1 MKNTLIMLLS
11 VVVLASCSN
20 APKSDGGSGEAA
32 PLFALTNNPENP
44 KYIALRLLDRRDGDT
59 AITYSARAIYEQ
71 DTVGFTIQLDKDIP
85 AGISSDGSVNEEA
98 GFKTGTITFLRSGP
112 ESDRFVAALATL
124 WKVEGVTRMKAQ
136 PVQPLAFSSNRA
148 PVDHNK
154 PFTNSF
160 KLFFEENAPVPGE
173 VFFTYDTYK
182 KTIEFQE
189 KGTQYRAQ
197 IVRTFGE

>member
-11 VVVLASCSN
+11 VALLASCSN
-20 APKSDGGSGEAA
+20 TPKSNGGSGEAT

-44 KYIALRLLDRRDGDT
+44 NYLALRLLDRQDGDT
-59 AITYSARAIYEQ
+59 SITYTARALYNQ
-71 DTVGFTIQLDKDIP
+71 DTVGFTIQLSKDIP
-85 AGISSDGSVNEEA
+85 AGINSDGSVNEEV
-98 GFKTGTITFLRSGP
+98 GFKTGAITFLRSGP
-112 ESDRFVAALATL
+112 ESDRFAAALAAL
-124 WKVEGVTRMKAQ
+124 WNVEGIAKMKAQ
-136 PVQPLAFSSNRA
+136 PVRPLAFSSNRA

-160 KLFFEENAPVPGE
+160 KLFFEENAAVPGE

-189 KGTQYRAQ
+189 KDAQYRTQVVHA
-197 IVRTFGE
+197 FGE

>member
-11 VVVLASCSN
+11 VTLLASCSN
-20 APKSDGGSGEAA
+20 TPKSNGDSGEAT

-44 KYIALRLLDRRDGDT
+44 NYVALRLLDRQDGDT
-59 AITYSARAIYEQ
+59 SITYSARALYNQ

-85 AGISSDGSVNEEA
+85 AGINSDGSVNEEV
-98 GFKTGTITFLRSGP
+98 GFKTGAITFLRSGL
-112 ESDRFVAALATL
+112 ESDRFAAALAAL
-124 WKVEGVTRMKAQ
+124 WNVEGITKMKAQ
-136 PVQPLAFSSNRA
+136 PVRPLAFSSNRA

-160 KLFFEENAPVPGE
+160 KLFFEESAAVPGE

-189 KGTQYRAQ
+189 KDTQYRTQ
-197 IVRTFGE
+197 IVHAFGE